1 VLSPFKSETNEQIRS
16 SEFYRL
22 VYAESKICM
31 NKRSYLVALGL
42 VTAGL
47 ALGQTSEHGP
57 LTLGLKVG
65 VPVTDMFS
73 SSNTGP
79 SLLSGTNLVNSTGI
93 PGSNYSSHTPRY
105 ILGASAEFHMP
116 LHLRFEVD
124 ALYKRGGFNSAI
136 PFGGGTAYRPTSLNW
151 WEIPGLFKYNIAMGH
166 FRPFIDFGASLRHIS
181 TITQSSFVP
190 GNFQP
195 VYANNSDAI
204 HNRNSFGGVAG
215 FGITFKKGPFELTPE
230 ARYTRWANQAFASNN
245 GGLKTNLDQ
254 GDILLGISF

>member
-1 VLSPFKSETNEQIRS
+1 MRK
-16 SEFYRL
+16 
-22 VYAESKICM
+22 
-31 NKRSYLVALGL
+31 NKKSYLVALGL
-42 VTAGL
+42 MTAGL
-47 ALGQTSEHGP
+47 ALGQTSEHMP

-65 VPVTDMFS
+65 IPVTDMFS
-73 SSNTGP
+73 TSNTGG
-79 SLLSGTNLVNSTGI
+79 LSAGSSTSAGI

-124 ALYKRGGFNSAI
+124 ALYKRGGYNNSI
-136 PFGGGTAYRPTSLNW
+136 PLSAGTAYLPTSLNW
-151 WEIPGLFKYNIAMGH
+151 WEVPGVFKYNIAMGH
-166 FRPFIDFGASLRHIS
+166 FRPFVDFGASLRHIS
-181 TITQSSFVP
+181 TITQTAYIP
-190 GNFQP
+190 GNFQGIIS
-195 VYANNSDAI
+195 NNSGDL

-245 GGLKTNLDQ
+245 GGLRTNLDQ

>member
-1 VLSPFKSETNEQIRS
+1 MKINKS
-16 SEFYRL
+16 
-22 VYAESKICM
+22 
-31 NKRSYLVALGL
+31 SYFIALGL
-42 VTAGL
+42 MTAGL

-65 VPVTDMFS
+65 IPVTDMFS
-73 SSNTGP
+73 TSNTGG
-79 SLLSGTNLVNSTGI
+79 LGTGNSTGI

-124 ALYKRGGFNSAI
+124 GLYKRGGFNSVI
-136 PFGGGTAYRPTSLNW
+136 PFGSGSAYRPTSLSW
-151 WEIPGLFKYNIAMGH
+151 WEVPGVFKYNITMGH
-166 FRPFIDFGASLRHIS
+166 LRPFIDFGATLRHIS
-181 TITQSSFVP
+181 TITETAYLP
-190 GNFQP
+190 GNFQG
-195 VYANNSDAI
+195 VISNTSGAI

-245 GGLKTNLDQ
+245 GGLRTNLDQ
-254 GDILLGISF
+254 GDVLLGISF